1 MIKPLNDRNV
11 SDKTNW
17 SAVGLL
23 SLSNAN
29 CSKEDL
35 GECRDWGRKIDSG
48 WNGLMQFM
56 KLKPYYENNN
66 LFITGKMIFVHTW

>member
-11 SDKTNW
+11 
-17 SAVGLL
+17 
-23 SLSNAN
+23 N

-48 WNGLMQFM
+48 
-56 KLKPYYENNN
+56 
-66 LFITGKMIFVHTW
+66 